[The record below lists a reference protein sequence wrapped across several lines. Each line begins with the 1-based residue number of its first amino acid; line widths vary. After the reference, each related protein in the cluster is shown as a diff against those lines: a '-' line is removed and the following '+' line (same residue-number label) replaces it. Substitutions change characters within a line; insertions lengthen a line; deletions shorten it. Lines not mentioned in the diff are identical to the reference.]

1 MRKDA
6 SINNR
11 QTALGSLSRE
21 APTATQ
27 LVELLQAAYP
37 INWEQLLAKRLGV
50 IGVTDPVDLITP
62 AQLDKFRDQVFQSV
76 RQVGIADPAAWIA
89 HRAQLQPKSADCEPV
104 AKSPPTALSRSA
116 SVSALDR
123 MTKTE
128 MLSRAKTGVEAG
140 VGWRDIAEILACAQ
154 EHFHVS
160 QREIAHA
167 IGRSASSVNR
177 LLKWRGSGYQQSS
190 PFGPTTRA
198 GRAAHRT
205 GRAEQPKGDNLGV
218 VEHCLPQSQPTSLAA
233 LNENLPTAS
242 AETEVLSAGETANG
256 KIKAIEEEAAPA
268 VSGADQSDK
277 QQPSA
282 EHTNSRRKLTPER
295 MRIVIEALRECP
307 LLEPAAAKAG
317 IHRKTLEYW
326 LKCSKAG
333 RDGYDVDWE
342 DFEWRFHE
350 ACEVAVEEAHQ
361 RLLDA
366 MFSIAMGPP
375 THKVD
380 DQRVMNFAERHT
392 DAYARAL

>member
-1 MRKDA
+1 
-6 SINNR
+6 
-11 QTALGSLSRE
+11 
-21 APTATQ
+21 
-27 LVELLQAAYP
+27 
-37 INWEQLLAKRLGV
+37 
-50 IGVTDPVDLITP
+50 
-62 AQLDKFRDQVFQSV
+62 
-76 RQVGIADPAAWIA
+76 
-89 HRAQLQPKSADCEPV
+89 
-104 AKSPPTALSRSA
+104 
-116 SVSALDR
+116 
-123 MTKTE
+123 
-128 MLSRAKTGVEAG
+128 
-140 VGWRDIAEILACAQ
+140 
-154 EHFHVS
+154 
-160 QREIAHA
+160 
-167 IGRSASSVNR
+167 
-177 LLKWRGSGYQQSS
+177 
-190 PFGPTTRA
+190 
-198 GRAAHRT
+198 
-205 GRAEQPKGDNLGV
+205 
-218 VEHCLPQSQPTSLAA
+218 LPQSQPTSLAA

-392 DAYARAL
+392 DAYARHANGNFIIEFPGPGNVKIHERLLELLRPELWGKAQKRKIVTRSGVLVVGERRPEKSWATSIKASQWKSASRMLEETKG